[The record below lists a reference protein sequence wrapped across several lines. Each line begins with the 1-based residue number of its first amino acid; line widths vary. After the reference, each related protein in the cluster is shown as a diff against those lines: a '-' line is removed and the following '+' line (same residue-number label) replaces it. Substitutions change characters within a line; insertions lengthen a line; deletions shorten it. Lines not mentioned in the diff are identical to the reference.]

1 MKKILGRIPTE
12 KEIDT
17 ILDGG
22 YEVEIWME
30 GEEFVIEANESS

>member
-1 MKKILGRIPTE
+1 MKKILGRIPTV